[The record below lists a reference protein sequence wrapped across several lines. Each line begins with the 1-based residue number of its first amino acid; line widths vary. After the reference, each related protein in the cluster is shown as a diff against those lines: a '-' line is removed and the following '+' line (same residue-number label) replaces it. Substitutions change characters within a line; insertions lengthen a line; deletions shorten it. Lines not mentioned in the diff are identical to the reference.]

1 MNHSENA
8 LIRELLEPAAY
19 PHRVESVECIET
31 HVSWILLAGD
41 FAYKLKKPL
50 DLGFLDYST
59 LERRRVACEDE
70 VRLNRRTAPDV
81 YVEVV
86 PIAASGATLR
96 VGGTGSVLEYAV
108 RMRRFDQAAL
118 LSSRLEHGLLT
129 AEDVDAIAAHVAAFH
144 ASAEV
149 APPGGD
155 FGDAGTVQFPVRQN
169 FAQLRERIDDAGLI
183 ERLARIEGWSEAEFA
198 RLADVFERRLVDGR
212 VRECHGDLHLGN
224 IVMLEAGPCLFDGI
238 EFNPQLRWI
247 DVIADAGFLV
257 MDLQARGESG
267 LANRFLNAYLEQT
280 GDYAGLQVLPYYVA
294 YRAMVRAKVAAIRLG
309 QLDDDARTACHDEIA
324 RYLHLAESCSRR
336 EPVALFIACGLSGSG
351 KSSQSL
357 GLIEA
362 RGLIRVRSD
371 VERKRLFGLAP
382 AARSASPADGG
393 IYTTSAGEATYAR
406 LAELAGIV
414 IDAQR
419 SALVDATFLS
429 SRRRA
434 SFRRLATEKGVP
446 FVILYFDAPI
456 GLLRERV
463 KARVLSGKDA
473 SEAGPDVL
481 EAQRAQFEPPAD
493 DEASV
498 VLRLATA
505 DPVRW
510 ENCLPELD
518 RRMTRPPP
526 VRGG

>member
-1 MNHSENA
+1 MNHTENA
-8 LIRELLEPAAY
+8 LIRDLLDPVTY
-19 PHRVESVECIET
+19 PHRVESIECIET

-81 YVEVV
+81 YVDVV
-86 PIAASGATLR
+86 PIAAPGVTPR
-96 VGGTGSVLEYAV
+96 VGGAGPVLEYAV
-108 RMRRFDQAAL
+108 RMRRFDQTAL

-129 AEDVDAIAAHVAAFH
+129 AEDVDGIASHVAAFH
-144 ASAEV
+144 ASAAV
-149 APPGGD
+149 ARPGAG
-155 FGDAGTVQFPVRQN
+155 FGDAGAVRFPVRQN
-169 FAQLRERIDDAGLI
+169 FEQLRERIDEPDLL
-183 ERLARIEGWSEAEFA
+183 ERLSRIEAWSEAEFV
-198 RLADVFERRLVDGR
+198 RLADVFERRLADGR

-224 IVMLEAGPCLFDGI
+224 IVMLESGPCLFDGI

-257 MDLQARGESG
+257 MDLQARGENG
-267 LANRFLNAYLEQT
+267 LANRFLNAYLEHT
-280 GDYAGLQVLPYYVA
+280 GDYAGLQVLSFYVA

-309 QLDDDARTACHDEIA
+309 QLDRDARTACHAEIA

-336 EPVALFIACGLSGSG
+336 EPTALFIACGLSGSG

-362 RGLIRVRSD
+362 RGLIRLRSD
-371 VERKRLFGLAP
+371 VERKRLFGLTAD
-382 AARSASPADGG
+382 ARSSSPPDGG
-393 IYTTSAGEATYAR
+393 IYTASAGDATYAR

-414 IDAQR
+414 IGAQR
-419 SALVDATFLS
+419 SALVDATFLAA
-429 SRRRA
+429 RRRA
-434 SFRRLATEKGVP
+434 PFRKLAAERGVP
-446 FVILYFDAPI
+446 FVILSFDAPI

-463 KARVLSGKDA
+463 TARAQSGTDV

-481 EAQRAQFEPPAD
+481 EVQRAQLEPPTD
-493 DEASV
+493 DEASI
-498 VLRLATA
+498 VLRLASGA
-505 DPVRW
+505 PVRW
-510 ENCLPELD
+510 EDCLPELD
-518 RRMTRPPP
+518 RRMARPPP